1 MKQKLLNMK
10 RRLVVVLGPSFT
22 KKRWKL
28 PGKSDLIEA
37 SQIAI
42 SSSNLEGQG
51 LGLASLERL
60 GHGGNGLVGLVCRRM
75 TAGPS
80 VFFSV
85 T

>member
-1 MKQKLLNMK
+1 MKQKLLNMR
-10 RRLVVVLGPSFT
+10 RRLVVVLGHSFA

-28 PGKSDLIEA
+28 PRKSDFIEA
-37 SQIAI
+37 SQISI
-42 SSSNLEGQG
+42 LGSNLEGWG
-51 LGLASLERL
+51 LRLAPRERL

-75 TAGPS
+75 AVGPP